1 MVLNLSAMKEY
12 DHKLSTIFFYMSPV
26 NLLAVYRLFK
36 AIQIFISVPFIFLK
50 NWWCPLFWL

>member
-1 MVLNLSAMKEY
+1 MKEY